1 MERNDVKGKRFVFI
15 VCKYHG
21 SSFLYWPVNRLVPF
35 EGQDLHV
42 GLARFIRKGEFY
54 N

>member
-1 MERNDVKGKRFVFI
+1 MVRNDVKGKRFVFI

-21 SSFLYWPVNRLVPF
+21 SSFLYLPVNRRVPF
-35 EGQDLHV
+35 EGRDLHV
-42 GLARFIRKGEFY
+42 GLTQFMRKGEFH